1 MIKKEMLTAVLL
13 AGGKSNRMQRD
24 KAFLPFLGKTFI
36 EHIIEAVRPLADR
49 ILIVANNPKCQQ
61 FNIEVI
67 KDIIKDSGPVGGIH
81 TALTHTTSPY
91 NLVLSC
97 DIPLISS
104 ELLTFLIQ
112 NSIQTD
118 INIISLNKRIQPL
131 TAIYHK
137 ECLPVFTNALK
148 NKELKLKQLFKKLKT
163 NNIPCPSH
171 LTHTLNNINTIEA
184 YKQLKNGNNN

>member
-36 EHIIEAVRPLADR
+36 EHIIEAISPLTDR
-49 ILIVANNPKCQQ
+49 VFIVANNQNYQQ
-61 FNIEVI
+61 FDIETI
-67 KDIIKDSGPVGGIH
+67 EDIISDAGPVGGIH
-81 TALTHTTSPY
+81 TALTHTKTPY
-91 NLVLSC
+91 NLILSC
-97 DIPLISS
+97 DIPLIST

-118 INIISLNKRIQPL
+118 LNIISLKEQLQPL

-137 ECLPVFTNALK
+137 DCLQVFSNALK
-148 NKELKLKQLFKKLKT
+148 NNELKLKQCVYHRFPVTSQLGQLQKT
-163 NNIPCPSH
+163 
-171 LTHTLNNINTIEA
+171 
-184 YKQLKNGNNN
+184 